1 MVQKQVVFRHE
12 DIDSPDKLPSDLRP
26 VLLCMDSN
34 NNYVV
39 VRTRGAESPHAPAA
53 TKPASRARAKK
64 DDDKDHAHTH
74 KTARAAP
81 VEDAAPVKASRP
93 KKAVA
98 TPTVPPAAA
107 AAPDTV
113 VSAAPGKS
121 RRRAAPKSPVAS
133 SSSASS
139 SSSDSASESDDDAPA
154 PKTAV
159 DILAE
164 AILSFKKKVAKDPAD
179 ACAKSL
185 EQLESMANGTVY
197 GASDIEHRLRFLRG
211 DKGGPQPRF
220 VDPGTG
226 KLTTAAVAAIE
237 RVLHK

>member
-53 TKPASRARAKK
+53 TKPAGRARAKK
-64 DDDKDHAHTH
+64 DEDKDHAHAH
-74 KTARAAP
+74 KSARAAP

-93 KKAVA
+93 KKAAA
-98 TPTVPPAAA
+98 TPAPPAAA
-107 AAPDTV
+107 AAPDTA

-133 SSSASS
+133 TSSSPS

-154 PKTAV
+154 LKTAV
-159 DILAE
+159 DILAD

-197 GASDIEHRLRFLRG
+197 GAADIEHRLRFLRG

-226 KLTTAAVAAIE
+226 KLTPAAVAAIE